1 MTTPT
6 QPTHGPTDK
15 PTVYRGPLALAG
27 GVIVLLFCVA
37 GALDLIIEVGS
48 SDLPG
53 AAAML
58 LVGSLAFSY
67 GIYPAAFSRD
77 EALVVRNPL
86 RTIELPWGAVT
97 RLSARLSFI
106 VHTTHRRFTV
116 WAVPVSVRDRRKAD
130 RAMYREKSRMR
141 RDEQRAQRGGTAG
154 GFGGFGFGNQRSA
167 AANADIERLSYA
179 DQAMNEMTARRE
191 GWYQRAGL
199 ASRLVEREWAEAAPA
214 DAASAETPVGDE
226 HLKITWNRVAIAPIV
241 ACLVFLVIAII
252 VH

>member
-6 QPTHGPTDK
+6 EPTNGPAGK

-37 GALDLIIEVGS
+37 GAIDLIAEVGTA
-48 SDLPG
+48 DLPG
-53 AAAML
+53 AAGL
-58 LVGSLAFSY
+58 LLGGALSFAY
-67 GIYPAAFSRD
+67 GVYPAAFSND

-97 RLSARLSFI
+97 RLSAQLSFI
-106 VHTTHRRFTV
+106 VHTAHRRFTV

-130 RAMYREKSRMR
+130 RAMYKEKSRQR
-141 RDEQRAQRGGTAG
+141 REEQRAQRGGMG
-154 GFGGFGFGNQRSA
+154 GGMGGFGFGNARS
-167 AANADIERLSYA
+167 NPGADIERLSYA

-199 ASRLVEREWAEAAPA
+199 ASRLVEREWA
-214 DAASAETPVGDE
+214 DAAAEDTASDETPVSDE
-226 HLKITWNRVAIAPIV
+226 NLKITWNRVVIVPIL
-241 ACLVFLVIAII
+241 ACLVFFIVAII
-252 VH
+252 AH

>member
-6 QPTHGPTDK
+6 EPTNGPADK

-37 GALDLIIEVGS
+37 GAVDLIAEVGTA
-48 SDLPG
+48 DLPG
-53 AAAML
+53 AAVML
-58 LVGSLAFSY
+58 LVGSFAFAY
-67 GIYPAAFSRD
+67 GVYPAAFSND

-97 RLSARLSFI
+97 RLSAQLSFI
-106 VHTTHRRFTV
+106 VHTAHRKFTV

-130 RAMYREKSRMR
+130 RAVYKEKSRMR
-141 RDEQRAQRGGTAG
+141 REEQRAQRGGMG
-154 GFGGFGFGNQRSA
+154 GGMGGFGFGNARATPGS
-167 AANADIERLSYA
+167 DIERLSYA

-199 ASRLVEREWAEAAPA
+199 ASRLVEQEWASASTEDAAPV
-214 DAASAETPVGDE
+214 ETPVDDA
-226 HLKITWNRVAIAPIV
+226 HLKITWNRVAIAPIL
-241 ACLVFLVIAII
+241 ACVVFLVIAII